1 MQIRTAAKQD
11 ALLLSRLNVHVQRL
25 HAEAYPNIFR
35 YPEQDD
41 FALSFFEMVL
51 SDPAIHI
58 YIAEDPQP
66 VGYVICRVAHGTGNA
81 FMFARSYLYIDQI
94 SVEPD
99 YHGKGIGKALME
111 RADQL
116 AEEHALPMVS
126 LNSWSFNQ
134 DAHAFFH
141 SQGYEIYNVRMWK
154 K

>member
-25 HAEAYPNIFR
+25 HAEAYPDVFR
-35 YPEQDD
+35 YPEEDD

-51 SDPAIHI
+51 DNPAFHI

-66 VGYVICRVAHGTGNA
+66 AGYIICKVVHGTGNP
-81 FMFARSYLYIDQI
+81 FMFARSYLHIDQI

-99 YHGKGIGKALME
+99 QQGKGIGEALIN

-116 AEEHALPMVS
+116 AQEEGLPTID

-154 K
+154 R